1 MIHEAHLSMI
11 KQMEENI
18 NRKWICIKNTG
29 VFFVLFLQAFYRFEI
44 ISKLKKHTLKKACES
59 FTE

>member
-1 MIHEAHLSMI
+1 MIHGAHLSMI

-18 NRKWICIKNTG
+18 NHKRICIKNTG

-44 ISKLKKHTLKKACES
+44 ISKLKKHTQES
-59 FTE
+59 L